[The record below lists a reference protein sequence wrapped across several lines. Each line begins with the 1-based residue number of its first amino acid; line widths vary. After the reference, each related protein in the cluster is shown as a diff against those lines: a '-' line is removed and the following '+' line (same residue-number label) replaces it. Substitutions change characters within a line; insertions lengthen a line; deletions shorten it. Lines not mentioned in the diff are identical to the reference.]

1 MELPMNA
8 FFFHYSKPASAAA
21 GHPVMTVHHKG
32 VCHMVR
38 HIICQVPVNTRE
50 RSKQPRVVMA
60 GRGNVEIANDT
71 AYIRAV

>member
-1 MELPMNA
+1 
-8 FFFHYSKPASAAA
+8 
-21 GHPVMTVHHKG
+21 MTVHHKG